1 MADFLN
7 TTGVSYR
14 LEELIK
20 HTKDKLILISPYLQ
34 FNDRIK
40 EHLHNLNIQKKD
52 IRIVYREN
60 KLHPD
65 EYNWLAQQ
73 VGIRTSICKNLHAK
87 CYINENEAIIT
98 SMNLYEFSQMNNNEM
113 GIYIKKESDIDLYNS
128 VYDEAQR
135 LLTISEEIRVTTV
148 QKADSTAKNVVK
160 LEYKAPVEKEIKQV
174 SKSPY
179 KPTGFCIR
187 TGESIP
193 FNIEKPMS
201 YPAFKAWDKYGD
213 PNYEEKF
220 CHFSGEP
227 SKGETSVN
235 RPILK
240 KNWSKAKEI
249 FDL

>member
-14 LEELIK
+14 LEEIIK
-20 HTKDKLILISPYLQ
+20 RTKDKLILISPYLQ

-40 EHLHNLNIQKKD
+40 EHLQNLNIQKRD

-87 CYINENEAIIT
+87 CYINESEAIIT

-113 GIYIKKESDIDLYNS
+113 GIYIKKEGDTDLYNS
-128 VYDEAQR
+128 VFEEAQR

-148 QKADSTAKNVVK
+148 QKPTRQTQKPFLKQLKN
-160 LEYKAPVEKEIKQV
+160 
-174 SKSPY
+174 
-179 KPTGFCIR
+179 
-187 TGESIP
+187 
-193 FNIEKPMS
+193 
-201 YPAFKAWDKYGD
+201 
-213 PNYEEKF
+213 
-220 CHFSGEP
+220 
-227 SKGETSVN
+227 
-235 RPILK
+235 ILD
-240 KNWSKAKEI
+240 I
-249 FDL
+249 V